1 VDSVVVEADMKRK
14 RYPTDLTDAEWTIL
28 DPLIPSSKPGGRPRK
43 VDMREIMN
51 AIFYVLHGGIAF
63 RMMPHDLPAWKTAY
77 HYFRLWRM
85 DGTWEELNGAMRER
99 LRVKAGREATPSGA
113 VMDSQ
118 SVRTTE
124 KGGHRAMTVA
134 RR

>member
-51 AIFYVLHGGIAF
+51 AIFYVLRGGIAW
-63 RMMPHDLPAWKTAY
+63 RMMPHDLPACKSAY
-77 HYFRLWRM
+77 HYFRLWM
-85 DGTWEELNGAMRER
+85 VPG
-99 LRVKAGREATPSGA
+99 KS
-113 VMDSQ
+113 
-118 SVRTTE
+118 
-124 KGGHRAMTVA
+124 
-134 RR
+134 

>member
-1 VDSVVVEADMKRK
+1 MKRK

>member
-51 AIFYVLHGGIAF
+51 AIFYVLRGGIAF
-63 RMMPHDLPAWKTAY
+63 RMMPHDLPAWKSAY

-85 DGTWEELNGAMRER
+85 DGTWEELNGAMQES

-124 KGGHRAMTVA
+124 KGGHRAMTLA